1 MSRVKSVNTEILRR
15 KFWSS
20 LQSRA
25 QSPPP
30 PQPLRCWT
38 FVVWRWWETTS
49 TVFHHQ
55 IKACDIVHDSHHWC
69 FWTFTGFEPGKM
81 ADSDNVTASGRTK
94 HEEVW
99 RFHSL
104 KQNYAAWLLVSF
116 IEFACDNISDV
127 MTLPCLSVHI
137 VLSFKYILGFTRL
150 CLTDIDISAA
160 EVLFWTIH
168 LNFVPKMIKSLL
180 VGSWPKVI

>member
-1 MSRVKSVNTEILRR
+1 MIFNTRLDRNYLFNSLPSSEAVNCHPFWREEKNKDNTGFSLEIVESSSTKTIVIVKLKLSWNICWGILKR
-15 KFWSS
+15 KDWEVD
-20 LQSRA
+20 LV
-25 QSPPP
+25 
-30 PQPLRCWT
+30 CWWT

-116 IEFACDNISDV
+116 IDFACANIL
-127 MTLPCLSVHI
+127 M
-137 VLSFKYILGFTRL
+137 
-150 CLTDIDISAA
+150 
-160 EVLFWTIH
+160 
-168 LNFVPKMIKSLL
+168 
-180 VGSWPKVI
+180 